1 MALVVKSWHVT
12 SNPAGAAPH
21 VEIVGRESG
30 FLSFVFSMLGIDATT
45 TFTVGQHRM
54 EFQRGSLSGFERR
67 LTPFEHVSSTFYGRH
82 KPWKSALAIFAFAF
96 VLGVALMGHTT
107 GTTIFGTLIL
117 FGGVGLA
124 AVYYVLNREL
134 MIGFYET
141 NGDRLSITFN
151 RSVIEGQEV
160 DENGLE
166 NIIKIIEHK
175 MSPDKLPMP
184 SVHSA
189 ARPAGA
195 RMANPAP
202 RNFQELVS
210 PSAQVVQSD
219 AGVCKK
225 CSTRNAPTDGFCSAC
240 GTALN

>member
-12 SNPAGAAPH
+12 SQPVGAAPH

-30 FLSFVFSMLGIDATT
+30 IGSFIFSLLGIDATT

-96 VLGVALMGHTT
+96 VLGVALMGHST

-124 AVYYVLNREL
+124 AAYYVLNREL
-134 MIGFYET
+134 MIGFYES

-160 DENGLE
+160 DESGLE

-175 MSPDKLPMP
+175 LSPDRLPMP
-184 SVHSA
+184 DVNSA
-189 ARPAGA
+189 ARPAGV
-195 RMANPAP
+195 RMASPAP
-202 RNFQELVS
+202 KNLQELVM
-210 PSAQVVQSD
+210 PPAQPIAVE
-219 AGVCKK
+219 AGICKK
-225 CSTRNAPTDGFCSAC
+225 CSTKNSPSDAFCSSC
-240 GTALN
+240 GTALR